1 MTSNRPTIDQQMTS
15 NRPQY
20 NNNNKYN
27 KDNNIL
33 NYTKLNLLF
42 NYLIYKEKKFENLKD
57 SDRES
62 IIAVLERLELYPVSE
77 YMSEEKINDLK
88 VQYWAITEIYLSPYK
103 IYLNNIKNE
112 KFLFR
117 FLKAKK
123 YVDYMESE
131 QELNHFMRY
140 FIKSLQGELDKSNIN
155 NGKGK

>member
-1 MTSNRPTIDQQMTS
+1 MTNNRPTTDQQPTS
-15 NRPQY
+15 NRPQ
-20 NNNNKYN
+20 YN

-103 IYLNNIKNE
+103 IYLNNIKNK

-140 FIKSLQGELDKSNIN
+140 FIKSLQRELNNEKGE
-155 NGKGK
+155 

>member
-1 MTSNRPTIDQQMTS
+1 MTNNRPTTDQQPTS

-103 IYLNNIKNE
+103 IYLNNIKNK

-140 FIKSLQGELDKSNIN
+140 FIKILQDELDKSNIN
-155 NGKGK
+155 NKKGE